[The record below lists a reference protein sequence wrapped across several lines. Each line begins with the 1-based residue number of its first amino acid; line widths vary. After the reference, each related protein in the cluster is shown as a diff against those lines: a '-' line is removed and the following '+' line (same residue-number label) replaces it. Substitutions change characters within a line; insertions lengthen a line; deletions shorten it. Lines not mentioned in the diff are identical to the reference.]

1 MTPSRRAIG
10 VMAASLTLAA
20 LPAAA
25 IAVPTTQVG
34 ARNAMLV
41 PGDARAAGLP
51 ASLVEIFE
59 PVFNEKIWVCDA
71 KGPSDVHAT
80 APPVTYVADTLQFA
94 NGLETDLSQD
104 ISVFRSAADASAVFA
119 TVVSKA
125 RTCKGSVVNT
135 EDGPRKQKTIRRSN
149 GTAPFAF
156 GGQQAVWISQLTPG
170 PGGVKALN
178 DAQYQVFLLNGAV
191 IQAVEFEQ
199 IGASATKVSSANR
212 ARVNQLA
219 QTLAQRWTVAP

>member
-80 APPVTYVADTLQFA
+80 APPR
-94 NGLETDLSQD
+94 DLRGRHPAGRQ
-104 ISVFRSAADASAVFA
+104 
-119 TVVSKA
+119 
-125 RTCKGSVVNT
+125 
-135 EDGPRKQKTIRRSN
+135 
-149 GTAPFAF
+149 
-156 GGQQAVWISQLTPG
+156 G
-170 PGGVKALN
+170 PG
-178 DAQYQVFLLNGAV
+178 DRS
-191 IQAVEFEQ
+191 E
-199 IGASATKVSSANR
+199 
-212 ARVNQLA
+212 
-219 QTLAQRWTVAP
+219 P

>member
-10 VMAASLTLAA
+10 VVAASLTLAA

-125 RTCKGSVVNT
+125 RTCKGTVVST